1 LSRKLLLLSP
11 PSYADF
17 DGGAGA
23 RYQASREVASFWY
36 PIWLCYPAG
45 MVKGSRVVDAPADN
59 LTLAQTLAIAK
70 DYDLVLIYT
79 STPSL
84 PNDSNVATAIKK
96 QKPETLVGFC
106 GPHPT
111 VVPVD
116 TLNAAPDVDF
126 VTRNEF
132 DHSIKELADGA
143 DMAEVHGLSYR
154 RNGQIFHTPNRAVIE
169 DLDSL
174 PFVTEVYKRDLKV
187 ENYNIPWIKYP
198 YLSIYT
204 TRGCPAQCTYCL
216 WPQTT
221 SGHTYRKRSIDNV
234 IAEFEYAVKNFPQ
247 VNEIF
252 FDDDTFSFEKER
264 TREIAKQLKKYGKSW
279 GGNARGNLD
288 YETLKIMKDGGCRI
302 LMVGYETGSDEI
314 LKNVKKGIRAKT
326 YRQFAK
332 DAKRAGIMTHGA
344 FILGLPGETPQTID
358 ETIQF
363 ACDLDPNTIQVSLAA
378 PYPGTEF
385 YEWARTNG
393 YLAPE
398 TELIGEHGYQDCKVE
413 YPEISS
419 IEVFK
424 GVEKFYKKF
433 YFRPSYIL
441 KTLFRMAFDSRERK
455 RLMREGRQF
464 REWMQ
469 KRQDYLKNAESRIS
483 NRRKMQ
489 FAANPTVPGGKN
501 TVVTGKQLEMVK

>member
-1 LSRKLLLLSP
+1 MGKKLLLLSP

-45 MVKGSRVVDAPADN
+45 MVEGSRVVDAPADDLN
-59 LTLAQTLAIAK
+59 LAQTLEIAK
-70 DYDLVLIYT
+70 SYDLVLIYT

-84 PNDSNVATAIKK
+84 PNDANVAGAIKK
-96 QKPETLVGFC
+96 QRPETLIGFC

-111 VVPVD
+111 VQPEE
-116 TLNAAPDVDF
+116 TLRDAPAIDF
-126 VTRNEF
+126 VTRDEF
-132 DHSIKELADGA
+132 DYSIKEIAEGRPLSEVRGISWRAPDGVL
-143 DMAEVHGLSYR
+143 VHNPKVS
-154 RNGQIFHTPNRAVIE
+154 TIE
-169 DLDSL
+169 DLDAL
-174 PFVTEVYKRDLKV
+174 PWVSKIYKRDLKV

-221 SGHTYRKRSIDNV
+221 SGHTYRKRSVADV
-234 IAEFEYAVKNFPQ
+234 VGEFEYAVQNFPQ

-252 FDDDTFSFEKER
+252 FDDDTFSFEKDR
-264 TREIAKQLKKYGKSW
+264 TREIAKAIGKFGKSW

-288 YETLKIMKDGGCRI
+288 YETLKVMKDNGCRV

-314 LKNVKKGIRAKT
+314 LKNVKKGIRAKKYVEFT
-326 YRQFAK
+326 R
-332 DAKRAGIMTHGA
+332 DAKKAGIMIHGA

-358 ETIQF
+358 DTIDF
-363 ACDLDPNTIQVSLAA
+363 ACALDPDTIQVSLAA

-385 YEWARTNG
+385 YEWAKANG

-398 TELIGEHGYQDCKVE
+398 NELIGEHGYQDCKVE

-419 IEVFK
+419 IDIFK

-433 YFRPSYIL
+433 YFRPSYMM
-441 KTLFRMAFDSRERK
+441 KTAWKMLWDSRERK
-455 RLMREGRQF
+455 RLLREGKQF
-464 REWMQ
+464 KEWMQ
-469 KRQDYLKNAESRIS
+469 KRQDYLRDAQKRIA
-483 NRRKMQ
+483 NRREMQ
-489 FAANPTVPGGKN
+489 FAKNPTRPGRKFVQAAN
-501 TVVTGKQLEMVK
+501 

>member
-1 LSRKLLLLSP
+1 
-11 PSYADF
+11 
-17 DGGAGA
+17 
-23 RYQASREVASFWY
+23 
-36 PIWLCYPAG
+36 
-45 MVKGSRVVDAPADN
+45 
-59 LTLAQTLAIAK
+59 
-70 DYDLVLIYT
+70 
-79 STPSL
+79 
-84 PNDSNVATAIKK
+84 
-96 QKPETLVGFC
+96 
-106 GPHPT
+106 
-111 VVPVD
+111 
-116 TLNAAPDVDF
+116 
-126 VTRNEF
+126 
-132 DHSIKELADGA
+132 
-143 DMAEVHGLSYR
+143 
-154 RNGQIFHTPNRAVIE
+154 
-169 DLDSL
+169 
-174 PFVTEVYKRDLKV
+174 
-187 ENYNIPWIKYP
+187 
-198 YLSIYT
+198 
-204 TRGCPAQCTYCL
+204 
-216 WPQTT
+216 
-221 SGHTYRKRSIDNV
+221 
-234 IAEFEYAVKNFPQ
+234 
-247 VNEIF
+247 
-252 FDDDTFSFEKER
+252 
-264 TREIAKQLKKYGKSW
+264 
-279 GGNARGNLD
+279 
-288 YETLKIMKDGGCRI
+288 MKDGGCRI